1 LSRAQSHSILIVEDE
16 PSIASF
22 VAMYL
27 KRAGF
32 AVRVAVTGENA
43 IEQAVAEALDQEGH
57 PLSLREDPT

>member
-1 LSRAQSHSILIVEDE
+1 LSRAQNHSILIVEDE

-32 AVRVAVTGENA
+32 AVRVAVTGEGA
-43 IEQAVAEALDQEGH
+43 IE
-57 PLSLREDPT
+57 SRSSC

>member
-1 LSRAQSHSILIVEDE
+1 MSRAQTHSILVVEDE

-32 AVRVAVTGENA
+32 TVRVAGTGEGA
-43 IEQAVAEALDQEGH
+43 LEAAARRFRH
-57 PLSLREDPT
+57 S